1 MLIALLVRKNRMA
14 RKTKKKQ
21 VNRVKQEKD
30 RRTSQ
35 SKKTEKMKE
44 KDVDIVHV
52 NQMSKQTPLVYMK
65 KAKN

>member
-1 MLIALLVRKNRMA
+1 M
-14 RKTKKKQ
+14 
-21 VNRVKQEKD
+21 NRVKQEKD

-44 KDVDIVHV
+44 KDVDIVHL